1 MKKLV
6 LSFLALSLLLP
17 IPAAGQNNN
26 GAKPSK
32 AKSITISGRVSE
44 DGKILIVKN
53 GETWSVINPG
63 ALAGHESQQ
72 VKVKCQRV
80 SADQHIQVLSV
91 KTVAMQKYAVNLGDA
106 AFRR

>member
-6 LSFLALSLLLP
+6 LSLLAIPLLLP
-17 IPAAGQNNN
+17 VPAAAQNNHS
-26 GAKPSK
+26 GKSST

-44 DGKILIVKN
+44 DGKLLIGKN
-53 GETWSVINPG
+53 SELWLVTNPE
-63 ALAGHESQQ
+63 ALAGHQSQQ
-72 VKVKCQRV
+72 VKVKCQKV

-91 KTVAMQKYAVNLGDA
+91 KTVATQRYAVNLGDA